1 MRTIRILFII
11 LTLILAVTMIRYGKR
26 IYSFNIDL
34 IARVSM
40 KDREDLSMTNWTMA
54 QALGFIK
61 RFGEQ
66 IRTRD
71 PVNGTSDNFCSIQL
85 LGIAKTKELWAAHA
99 LCDYR
104 DIIRT
109 KNSCLFYSFG
119 IANNYDFD
127 LELANEWKCQG
138 VAFDPSVEHKSK
150 LHPNITF
157 HMIGAKTLSD
167 DVDRQWQLVSTVPQL
182 QSCFGHTSI
191 DILKMDCEGCEYALA
206 RDIEQYNINF
216 FETISQFTVEI
227 HVSKRWIQTPQHLIN
242 FGKLLYFLEKANL
255 HFMHTILLPCGGADE
270 ALGCPQELIDVNYP
284 CESGKMCQNFLFAK
298 DMSKSI

>member
-1 MRTIRILFII
+1 MRTSRILFII
-11 LTLILAVTMIRYGKR
+11 LALILAVAMLLYGKR
-26 IYSFNIDL
+26 IYSFNIDS
-34 IARVSM
+34 IAKVSM
-40 KDREDLSMTNWTMA
+40 KDRENLSMTNWTMA
-54 QALGFIK
+54 RALEFIK
-61 RFGEQ
+61 RFGEK

-71 PVNGTSDNFCSIQL
+71 PVNGTSNNFCSIQL
-85 LGIAKTKELWAAHA
+85 VGISKTKELWPAHA

-109 KNSCLFYSFG
+109 KKSCLFYSFG
-119 IANNYDFD
+119 IANKYDFD
-127 LELANEWKCQG
+127 LELANKWKCQG
-138 VAFDPSVEHKSK
+138 VAFDPNIAHKSK
-150 LHPNITF
+150 LHPKITF
-157 HMIGAKTLSD
+157 HMIGARTLSD
-167 DVDRQWQLVSTVPQL
+167 DIDRQWPLVSTVPQL

-216 FETISQFTVEI
+216 FENISQFTVEF

-255 HFMHTILLPCGGADE
+255 HLIHTIMSGCSSDHE
-270 ALGCPQELIDVNYP
+270 ALGCPQELLDVNYP
-284 CESGKMCQNFLFAK
+284 CEIGKMCQNFLFAK